1 MTMIFDGK
9 TRLLGLFGH
18 PVKHTAS
25 PAMHNAAFAAAKLNC
40 VYLPFDV
47 APDYLEEA
55 VASLR
60 ALNFMGANVTVPH
73 KQDVIPFLDGI
84 SGEARLIGAVNTI
97 KVEGKRLVGHNT
109 DGRGFVQSLKED
121 LGLTLKGKNMVL
133 IGAGGAG
140 RAVGVQSGLEG
151 IGNIAIV
158 DEQASRADTLSA
170 HMRAKIPGCNA
181 SPLSPKD
188 AAFMEA
194 LADADIIVD
203 ATPLGMQSSD
213 PMSVDPL
220 HFPKHAVVVDLV
232 YNPPETKLLRA
243 AKKQGCKVFNG
254 LGMLLYQGAI
264 AFELWTGRKAPIDV
278 MRATLK
284 KALSH

>member
-1 MTMIFDGK
+1 MSAAPDGK

-25 PAMHNAAFAAAKLNC
+25 PSMHNAAFSAVKLNC

-60 ALNFMGANVTVPH
+60 ALNFMGANVTIPH

-97 KVEGKRLVGHNT
+97 RVEGKRLVGHNT
-109 DGRGFVQSLKED
+109 DGRGFVQYLKED
-121 LGLTLKGKNMVL
+121 VGFLLKEKNMVL

-140 RAVGVQSGLEG
+140 RAVAAQSGLEG
-151 IGNIAIV
+151 VAAIAIA
-158 DEQASRADTLSA
+158 DEQESRSKALSS
-170 HMRAKIPGCNA
+170 HIHAKIPGCKA
-181 SPLSPKD
+181 SSLSVKD

-194 LADADIIVD
+194 LAEADIIVD
-203 ATPLGMQSSD
+203 ATPLGMQPSD
-213 PMSVDPL
+213 PMSVDPA
-220 HFPKHAVVVDLV
+220 HFPKHAIVVDLV
-232 YNPPETKLLRA
+232 YNPSETKLLRA

-264 AFELWTGRKAPIDV
+264 SFELWTGRKAPLDA
-278 MRATLK
+278 MRAALK
-284 KALSH
+284 KALSS